1 MKDYIQ
7 STLGAIDARIAELQG
22 LRDSL
27 VHHFSA
33 DDGAVDTAPA
43 PAVRRPA
50 AKKAKPA
57 PRARIRAGSTATG
70 GMAAADDEAGAIR
83 VGSVQH
89 ATLVAARKFA
99 DPFTA
104 EQIAEATNA
113 DKSVASVT
121 LGILVKKNL
130 LEVVGKD
137 GLKNTYRVKN
147 G

>member
-1 MKDYIQ
+1 MKSYIQ
-7 STLGAIDARIAELQG
+7 STLEDIDAQIAELQT

-27 VHHFSA
+27 VRHFA
-33 DDGAVDTAPA
+33 DDKDDGETPSVSTDAK
-43 PAVRRPA
+43 PAVRKPKA
-50 AKKAKPA
+50 IKKSKAVA
-57 PRARIRAGSTATG
+57 PKAD
-70 GMAAADDEAGAIR
+70 AAAGDDEAGAIR

-99 DPFTA
+99 DPFTS
-104 EQIAEATNA
+104 EQIADATGA

-121 LGILVKKNL
+121 LNILVKKGL

-137 GLKNTYRVKN
+137 GLKNTYKVKN